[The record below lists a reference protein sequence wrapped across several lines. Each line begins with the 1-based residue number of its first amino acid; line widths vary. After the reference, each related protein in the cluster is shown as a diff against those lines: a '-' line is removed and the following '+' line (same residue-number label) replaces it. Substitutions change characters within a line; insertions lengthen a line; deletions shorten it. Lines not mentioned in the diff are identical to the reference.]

1 MQNPMQDLYQAQLEA
16 TRKVANIVLSSA
28 EKMDHLAL
36 SAAKDSMND
45 QIKYVEALGAVR
57 DPNGVQTIQ
66 SAFSKQS
73 PDAMLN
79 YYRELFKVFSES
91 NTEIG
96 QVAESYL
103 EDMKAAAMKTANGAT
118 RNMDVAASVGEAA
131 PAAEAGILG
140 LWNAGY
146 KQLSKMTEQYLKTAN
161 NVGAAVASAAVPK
174 VAKAAKARTKAEVS
188 RRR

>member
-28 EKMDHLAL
+28 EKMDHLSL
-36 SAAKDSMND
+36 NVAKDSMND

-66 SAFSKQS
+66 SAFSKQT

-96 QVAESYL
+96 RVAESYL

-118 RNMDVAASVGEAA
+118 RNMGVAASVGESA

-146 KQLSKMTEQYLKTAN
+146 KQLSKMTEQYLKVAN
-161 NVGAAVASAAVPK
+161 EAAAAVGKAPAAAPK
-174 VAKAAKARTKAEVS
+174 AKAKAKSNGT

>member
-66 SAFSKQS
+66 SAFSKQT

-91 NTEIG
+91 NAEIG
-96 QVAESYL
+96 RIAESYL
-103 EDMKAAAMKTANGAT
+103 EDMKAAAMKTANGAA
-118 RNMDVAASVGEAA
+118 RNMDVAASAGEAA

-146 KQLSKMTEQYLKTAN
+146 KQLSKMTEQYLQAANKAASVVSETVTA
-161 NVGAAVASAAVPK
+161 AAPK
-174 VAKAAKARTKAEVS
+174 AKAKAKSNGS

>member
-1 MQNPMQDLYQAQLEA
+1 MQNPLQDLYQAQLEA

-28 EKMDHLAL
+28 EKMDHLSL
-36 SAAKDSMND
+36 GVAKDSMND

-73 PDAMLN
+73 PEVMLN

-96 QVAESYL
+96 RIAENYL
-103 EDMKAAAMKTANGAT
+103 EDMKAAALKTANGAT
-118 RNMDVAASVGEAA
+118 RNAGVAATANEGA
-131 PAAEAGILG
+131 PVDAGILG

-146 KQLSKMTEQYLKTAN
+146 KQLSKMTEQYLQVANEAANVVNKTTR
-161 NVGAAVASAAVPK
+161 AVAPK
-174 VAKAAKARTKAEVS
+174 VKAKAKSNSS